1 MRRKLIAAALL
12 AATGLGL
19 SACAP
24 TVAPVAYVPVAVA
37 ADRRVEVFND
47 SGVTVREFY
56 ASNVSRSTWE
66 EDILGRNVL
75 PPGRAVMINIDD
87 GSGACRFDFRAVL
100 DDGRRIEQR
109 NVDVCRLARYV
120 IR

>member
-1 MRRKLIAAALL
+1 MRRNLLAAALI

-24 TVAPVAYVPVAVA
+24 TTTYVPVYPVAAA
-37 ADRRVEVFND
+37 ADRRVQLVNA
-47 SGVTVREFY
+47 SGAAVREFY

-66 EDILGRNVL
+66 EDILGRDVL
-75 PPGRAVMINIDD
+75 LPGRSVMINIDD

-100 DDGRRIEQR
+100 EDGRRIEQR
-109 NVDVCRLARYV
+109 DINVCEIARYV
-120 IR
+120 VR

>member
-1 MRRKLIAAALL
+1 MRRNLIAAALL

-19 SACAP
+19 PACAP
-24 TVAPVAYVPVAVA
+24 TVTPVAYVPVAVA

-56 ASNVSRSTWE
+56 ASNVSRNTWE

-109 NVDVCRLARYV
+109 NIDVCRLARYV

>member
-109 NVDVCRLARYV
+109 NIDVCRLARYV